1 MRNNNINVYVLP
13 VVFRD
18 FVTNGRGNGG
28 NIISYGPENSGKTC
42 LLNPITTILMHLL
55 THPGCVIV
63 KQELR
68 VETLKARVEI
78 QKCELGVQ
86 IHKLRA
92 QTYELRVETCV
103 LRLQMHQL
111 QAQIH
116 ESLNL

>member
-1 MRNNNINVYVLP
+1 MALKIQERHVYL
-13 VVFRD
+13 
-18 FVTNGRGNGG
+18 
-28 NIISYGPENSGKTC
+28 ILS
-42 LLNPITTILMHLL
+42 LLFLMHLL

-86 IHKLRA
+86 IHKLWA

-116 ESLNL
+116 ESLNLWQLK